1 MKKCKKIGGI
11 HGKNFEIIMNNG
23 KSVLTTPQKLCYNKE
38 PHEKGFGKIERFAST
53 ARLNE

>member
-11 HGKNFEIIMNNG
+11 HEKNFEIIMNNG

-38 PHEKGFGKIERFAST
+38 PHGKGFGKIERFAST